1 MQRAVS
7 GVTIRLYRLAFKKMA
22 ICQNILSYFK
32 NLDISQNICYYHNTG
47 VTQMPLIP
55 QSCPSCSSPLVVTQL
70 ACTVCGTGVV
80 GKFELSPFFRL
91 SPESLHFLEVFVR
104 NRGNVKEV
112 ERETGESYWAIRRR
126 LDEVI
131 AEMGMEAAQAD
142 EISTRRQEILG
153 RLSRGEINVQEATRL
168 LAQIKGDHP

>member
-1 MQRAVS
+1 
-7 GVTIRLYRLAFKKMA
+7 
-22 ICQNILSYFK
+22 
-32 NLDISQNICYYHNTG
+32 
-47 VTQMPLIP
+47 MPLIP

-70 ACTVCGTGVV
+70 NCTACGTGVV

-91 SPESLHFLEVFVR
+91 SPDSLNFLEVFVR
-104 NRGNVKEV
+104 NRGNVKEM

-131 AEMGMEAAQAD
+131 TEMGMEAPQPETD
-142 EISTRRQEILG
+142 LSTRRQEILG

-168 LAQIKGDHP
+168 LSQLKGDPS

>member
-1 MQRAVS
+1 
-7 GVTIRLYRLAFKKMA
+7 
-22 ICQNILSYFK
+22 
-32 NLDISQNICYYHNTG
+32 
-47 VTQMPLIP
+47 MPLIP
-55 QSCPSCSSPLVVTQL
+55 QTCPSCSAPLVVTQL
-70 ACTVCGTGVV
+70 GCTSCGTAVV

-131 AEMGMEAAQAD
+131 TEMGFDEAPQED
-142 EISTRRQEILG
+142 DVSTRRQEILM
-153 RLSRGEINVQEATRL
+153 RLSRGEINAKEAAKKL
-168 LAQIKGDHP
+168 SQIKGE